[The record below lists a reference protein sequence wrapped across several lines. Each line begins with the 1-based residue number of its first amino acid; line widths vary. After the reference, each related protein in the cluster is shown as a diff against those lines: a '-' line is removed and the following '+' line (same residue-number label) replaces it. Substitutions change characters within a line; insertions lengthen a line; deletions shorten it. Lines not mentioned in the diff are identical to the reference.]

1 MERIPG
7 SGYLQVDR
15 ISDSENE
22 QPSPC
27 GSTSSIQVCCVVLDE
42 YIGLFLYCIVQNEG
56 MYWSRVLCVIPLV
69 NTCPDKQHDTVIS
82 YLVFL
87 GLKKNKAK

>member
-1 MERIPG
+1 M
-7 SGYLQVDR
+7 DR
-15 ISDSENE
+15 ISNSENE

-56 MYWSRVLCVIPLV
+56 MYWPSVVRY
-69 NTCPDKQHDTVIS
+69 TTS
-82 YLVFL
+82 
-87 GLKKNKAK
+87 

>member
-42 YIGLFLYCIVQNEG
+42 YIGLFLYCIVLYKMRECIGQ
-56 MYWSRVLCVIPLV
+56 VLCVIPLM

-82 YLVFL
+82 DLVF
-87 GLKKNKAK
+87 

>member
-42 YIGLFLYCIVQNEG
+42 YIGFFL
-56 MYWSRVLCVIPLV
+56 
-69 NTCPDKQHDTVIS
+69 
-82 YLVFL
+82 
-87 GLKKNKAK
+87 